1 MKTLPITL
9 KDFVSEFG
17 LVDWGPTYAAIVL
30 VILPALI
37 IYLFLSKNVIEGIAL
52 GAIKS

>member
-1 MKTLPITL
+1 MKTLPIAL

-17 LVDWGPTYAAIVL
+17 LVDWGPTYVAIVL

-37 IYLFLSKNVIEGIAL
+37 IYFFLSKNVIERMAL